1 MLGALCRPEFEWHNL
16 FRPAKM
22 GPPNGNE
29 CSGARII
36 LICAIIVHLFTI
48 HFSER
53 ILEGQAIGGSKQKR
67 GVGRWIIVPP
77 LTQLFNV
84 GISSFEKQL
93 NSE

>member
-53 ILEGQAIGGSKQKR
+53 ILEGQAMGGSKQKR

-77 LTQLFNV
+77 SCTAFVFFMLKFPALKN
-84 GISSFEKQL
+84 
-93 NSE
+93 N

>member
-48 HFSER
+48 HFLKR
-53 ILEGQAIGGSKQKR
+53 NLEGQAKGGRQQKERRGGR
-67 GVGRWIIVPP
+67 GVAY
-77 LTQLFNV
+77 
-84 GISSFEKQL
+84 ISL
-93 NSE
+93 HPR